1 MKNAN
6 FSKCQNIMG
15 KLSLKSNSAN
25 VTMDMMLYYEL
36 WVTSYMNA
44 FLHFSY
50 GMCE

>member
-1 MKNAN
+1 MQTLEND
-6 FSKCQNIMG
+6 SCQNIMG